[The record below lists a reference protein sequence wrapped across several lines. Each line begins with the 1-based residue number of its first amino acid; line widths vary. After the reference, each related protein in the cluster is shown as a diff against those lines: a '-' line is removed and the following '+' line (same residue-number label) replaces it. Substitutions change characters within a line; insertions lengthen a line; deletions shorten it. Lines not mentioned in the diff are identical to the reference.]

1 VDIVAIG
8 GKIRGVGWGLFYQ
21 ILQNK
26 GFWMKLGAY
35 FTDGSNG
42 EDGQIMHKLCTNYAQ
57 IMQEL
62 CTKLWAS
69 GEQLFGLFVTERNK
83 CL

>member
-1 VDIVAIG
+1 MVE
-8 GKIRGVGWGLFYQ
+8 WGLFYQ

-26 GFWMKLGAY
+26 GFLRKLGAY

-42 EDGQIMHKLCTNYAQ
+42 SNGDGRIMHE
-57 IMQEL
+57 IMHEL

-69 GEQLFGLFVTERNK
+69 GEQF
-83 CL
+83 

>member
-1 VDIVAIG
+1 MVE
-8 GKIRGVGWGLFYQ
+8 WGLFYQ

-26 GFWMKLGAY
+26 GFLRKLGAY

-42 EDGQIMHKLCTNYAQ
+42 SNGEDGRIMHE
-57 IMQEL
+57 IMHEL

-69 GEQLFGLFVTERNK
+69 GEQF
-83 CL
+83 

>member
-1 VDIVAIG
+1 MDIVAIG

-42 EDGQIMHKLCTNYAQ
+42 SNREDGQIMHKLCTNYAR
-57 IMQEL
+57 IMHEIM
-62 CTKLWAS
+62 
-69 GEQLFGLFVTERNK
+69 GIG
-83 CL
+83 